1 MTCTHRVKWQAVDSS
16 LDPKGV
22 LVAKGI
28 TLGTA
33 LRAAR
38 QEAGLSTRDLERI
51 TGMSNGQISKVE
63 GGVRPDPSFRTVMRL
78 AHGIGISLDDLVA
91 RMEGRAS
98 PASAIA
104 IAARAKALAS
114 LKEAKTEHE
123 RSGKAIDLAA
133 RALEGAETKGTPK
146 K

>member
-1 MTCTHRVKWQAVDSS
+1 MRSASQVAGRGFAPRPEAYC
-16 LDPKGV
+16 
-22 LVAKGI
+22 VAKGI

-38 QEAGLSTRDLERI
+38 LEAGLSTRDLERA

-98 PASAIA
+98 PASAISV
-104 IAARAKALAS
+104 AARAKALAS

-123 RSGKAIDLAA
+123 RSGKAIDAA
-133 RALEGAETKGTPK
+133 TRALDGVEPNGPLK